1 VLRGVVNDN
10 HLQRVA
16 GRLGIERRQAAG
28 EALRP
33 LVGRDD
39 HADLGCRHVPII
51 AAIVGD
57 ASQDQLPST
66 CVIGAGVSG
75 LTAAKALQDRGV
87 PFDCFERSGRIGGLW
102 AFDNPRGTPT
112 AYRSL
117 EVNTSRQRVQLEDL
131 PMLADCPAYAGH
143 EEIAAYLERYADTFG
158 LRERITFNTAVERAD
173 LGADGSWTVRLEGGE
188 SRAYDALVVANGHH
202 WDPRWPDPPF
212 RGAFEGKEIHARD
225 YVDPEGLE
233 GKTVVVVGLG
243 NSAVDIAVDVSRV
256 AARTILSARR
266 GVHILPRWI
275 LGRPL
280 DQVELLV
287 PRRLR
292 PRFGGRLT
300 GLALRVGFRLGRF
313 PMPQAYGLPP
323 PSQPLGQVHP
333 TISEDVYPQFE
344 AGAIM
349 ARPKVAELAGPE
361 VRFEDGSSERADLI
375 IYCTGYRVSFPFLD
389 PGLISAPGNDLP
401 LFHRVFKPDLPSI
414 SFVGLAQPIGP
425 TIRMVET
432 QSKWVAAYLAGT
444 YALPAREEMEAAI
457 SADRD
462 RVRRRFY
469 ASPRHTMQVDFWP
482 YLREIELELRRG
494 SRRAA
499 ARDYVPPLEAR
510 DHPEPK
516 GDRGPAHPQVQSG

>member
-1 VLRGVVNDN
+1 
-10 HLQRVA
+10 
-16 GRLGIERRQAAG
+16 
-28 EALRP
+28 
-33 LVGRDD
+33 
-39 HADLGCRHVPII
+39 
-51 AAIVGD
+51 
-57 ASQDQLPST
+57 
-66 CVIGAGVSG
+66 VSG

-117 EVNTSRQRVQLEDL
+117 VVNTSRERAQLEDL
-131 PMLADCPAYAGH
+131 PIPADYPAYAGH
-143 EEIAAYLERYADTFG
+143 EQIAAYLESYADTFG

-173 LGADGSWTVRLEGGE
+173 LGADGSWTVRLEGGD

-202 WDPRWPDPPF
+202 WDPLWPDPPF
-212 RGAFEGKEIHARD
+212 PGVFEGREIHARD

-256 AARTILSARR
+256 ATRTILSARR
-266 GVHILPRWI
+266 GVHILPRKI

-280 DQVELLV
+280 DQVELLI

-300 GLALRVGFRLGRF
+300 GMALRAGFRTGRI
-313 PMPQAYGLPP
+313 PMPQAHGLPA
-323 PSQPLGQVHP
+323 PSQPLGRAHP
-333 TISEDVYPQFE
+333 TVSDWIYGQIES
-344 AGAIM
+344 GAIVP
-349 ARPKVAELAGPE
+349 RPNVSRLAGRE
-361 VRFEDGSSERADLI
+361 VRFEDGSSAEADLI

-425 TIRMVET
+425 TIRLVET
-432 QSKWVAAYLAGT
+432 QSKWVAAYLAGA
-444 YALPAREEMEAAI
+444 YALPGREEMEAAI
-457 SADRD
+457 SADREHG
-462 RVRRRFY
+462 RRRFY

-482 YLREIELELRRG
+482 YLRQIERELRRG
-494 SRRAA
+494 ARRAA
-499 ARDYVPPLEAR
+499 SNRYAPPLKARDSRDRRGERHAAR
-510 DHPEPK
+510 
-516 GDRGPAHPQVQSG
+516 PQVESG